1 MNRTADSTLR
11 QPFPI
16 SDKARHRLRL
26 DERLADCPR
35 EQERQRLLR
44 IAGALREC
52 EGPEVASGT
61 ELLLL
66 ATLCRAQRHICR
78 QRLHPRRLPRDDALG
93 QALSEFRRLFPPLTD
108 AGETPE
114 PDNDL
119 LAELF
124 ILAAQ
129 NDNPA
134 AAGARP
140 LFDDSDL
147 EAVCHYRRLLRLF
160 PEEAGTGP
168 SSRLYD
174 LICEPLRHRPT
185 SLTDQL
191 QWIRRHWH
199 PLLPTELLAELAAAC
214 EAARSEDRRQ
224 AGGTG
229 PSQAPGLGG
238 GNGGDFTPDAAW
250 MAEVV
255 LIAKSIRVWMA
266 QLGHRYRTEVATLD
280 DIPDAELEQL
290 AACGFNALWLIGLWE
305 RSPASAKI
313 KRLRGNRDAAASAY
327 ALFDYRIAAELGG
340 DAAFERFRQ
349 RCRRY
354 GIRLCGDVVPNHF
367 GLDSRWLRDH
377 PERFVQTEH
386 PPFPGYSFTGPDL
399 SGHPDIELVIEDG
412 YWDHSDAAVVFRH
425 RDRRSGR
432 VRYIYHGNDG
442 THLPWNDTA
451 QLDYLQPE
459 VRKAMLELI
468 LQVAGRFD
476 LIRFDAAMTLAKRHF
491 RRLWYPQPGGG
502 AGVPSRALFAMTD
515 EAFERAFPQ
524 EFWRDVVD
532 RLAAEAPDTLLLAE
546 AFWMLE
552 GYFVRELGMHRVY
565 NSAFMNMLKQEENA
579 RYRRVVRDTIA
590 CDRRILQR
598 FVNFMNNPDEATA
611 VEQFGKG
618 DKYFAVAVLLA
629 TLPGLPLFGH
639 GQVEGLREKYG
650 MEFVR
655 PLLDE
660 ERDEGF
666 FRHHQSQ
673 IFPLLRRRRLFSGA
687 DNFHLYDFITDTG
700 CNENVFAF
708 SNGYGVDRVLVVVNN
723 SPQTTTGRIHLAVP
737 EDTADRVTDQ
747 PPLSLADALVPAG
760 TEAPFLAGR
769 ELRED
774 TTVLLHLPTLRR
786 EGLKLELGPY
796 QYRVL
801 LHLGPH
807 PDSDGSLQR
816 LWHERTRTGS
826 AWLTLDD
833 AAFSGTAGAD
843 CARLSSRPLS
853 P

>member
-1 MNRTADSTLR
+1 MNRHGNSLR

-16 SDKARHRLRL
+16 SDKARRRLRL

-35 EQERQRLLR
+35 EHERQRLFR

-52 EGPEVASGT
+52 EGPNVASGS

-66 ATLCRAQRHICR
+66 AALCRAQRHLCR
-78 QRLHPRRLPRDDALG
+78 QQLHRRQPPADSNLELTLI
-93 QALSEFRRLFPPLTD
+93 QFRRLFPPAEADED
-108 AGETPE
+108 APQAETIARLLPE
-114 PDNDL
+114 I
-119 LAELF
+119 F
-124 ILAAQ
+124 ILASQ

-134 AAGARP
+134 AAGARS
-140 LFDDSDL
+140 LFDDSEL
-147 EAVCHYRRLLRLF
+147 ETACHYRRLLQL
-160 PEEAGTGP
+160 PLEEAGEGSGRT
-168 SSRLYD
+168 LYD
-174 LICEPLRHRPT
+174 LICEPLRRQPD
-185 SLTDQL
+185 SLADQL
-191 QWIRRHWH
+191 RWVRRHWQ
-199 PLLPTELLAELAAAC
+199 PLLPAELLAELDAVF
-214 EAARSEDRRQ
+214 EAVSSEMRRPTGG
-224 AGGTG
+224 AG
-229 PSQAPGLGG
+229 PPQPPGLGG
-238 GNGGDFTPDAAW
+238 HESDGFTPEADW
-250 MAEVV
+250 MADVV
-255 LIAKSIRVWMA
+255 LIAKSIRVWMY
-266 QLGHRYRTEVATLD
+266 QLGHRYQTEVRTLD
-280 DIPDAELEQL
+280 DIPDTELEQL

-327 ALFDYRIAAELGG
+327 ALFDYDIAAEIGG
-340 DAAFERFRQ
+340 DAAFDRFRH
-349 RCRRY
+349 RCRRH
-354 GIRLCGDVVPNHF
+354 GILLCGDVVPNHF

-377 PERFVQTEH
+377 PERFVQTDH

-425 RDRRSGR
+425 VDRRSGR
-432 VRYIYHGNDG
+432 TRYIYHGNDG

-451 QLDYLQPE
+451 QLDYLRPD
-459 VRKAMLELI
+459 VREAMIELI
-468 LQVAGRFD
+468 LQVAKRFD

-491 RRLWYPQPGGG
+491 QRLWYPLPGGG
-502 AGVPSRALFAMTD
+502 SGVPSRAMFALTAEEFD
-515 EAFERAFPQ
+515 RAFPQ
-524 EFWRDVVD
+524 EFWRQVVD

-565 NSAFMNMLKQEENA
+565 NSAFMNMLKHEENA
-579 RYRRVVRDTIA
+579 RYHRVIRDTLA

-687 DNFHLYDFITDTG
+687 DSFRFYDFVTDTG
-700 CNENVFAF
+700 CDENVFAF
-708 SNGYGVDRVLVVVNN
+708 SNGHGDERVLVVVNN
-723 SPQTTTGRIHLAVP
+723 SPHPTAGRIRFAVSRSAEDRTVAKQSPELA
-737 EDTADRVTDQ
+737 EA
-747 PPLSLADALVPAG
+747 LAPAVQKM
-760 TEAPFLAGR
+760 PFLSGR
-769 ELRED
+769 EIREGKKI
-774 TTVLLHLPTLRR
+774 LLHLPTLRR
-786 EGLKLELGPY
+786 EGLRLELGPY

-801 LHLGPH
+801 LHLKPL
-807 PDSDGSLQR
+807 PDADGSLQR
-816 LWHERTRTGS
+816 LWREQTGGNT
-826 AWLTLDD
+826 AWLDLDD
-833 AAFSGTAGAD
+833 LAPPGAPEGD
-843 CARLSSRPLS
+843 CAKLP
-853 P
+853 PV